1 MIGQL
6 HRGSCRG
13 PVPDQS
19 SVKICAEQANRHKP
33 DLAQTKRSHQPRLIY
48 ATRNDKTSG
57 MKSAYELAMARLEA
71 DAPSVQL
78 TEEQKERIA
87 AIEARGKADI
97 AAKELL
103 LQGEMQ
109 KAAGQ
114 PDELAR
120 IQRQLASEIARI
132 EEKRDREKDEVRSA
146 R

>member
-1 MIGQL
+1 
-6 HRGSCRG
+6 
-13 PVPDQS
+13 
-19 SVKICAEQANRHKP
+19 
-33 DLAQTKRSHQPRLIY
+33 
-48 ATRNDKTSG
+48 

-87 AIEARGKADI
+87 AIEARCKADI

-103 LQGEMQ
+103 LHGEMD

-120 IQRQLASEIARI
+120 IQRQLASEISRI
-132 EEKRDREKDEVRSA
+132 EEKRDREKDEIRSA

>member
-1 MIGQL
+1 
-6 HRGSCRG
+6 
-13 PVPDQS
+13 
-19 SVKICAEQANRHKP
+19 
-33 DLAQTKRSHQPRLIY
+33 
-48 ATRNDKTSG
+48 